1 MSDGLLGGLQGSV
14 GLGEGPD
21 GVIAG
26 GDLASAYMV
35 VLDTLMSG
43 SGLARVVAG
52 TLTANESAA
61 LALLEDDTT
70 VVPLQ
75 TQRLLRQTGLITLND
90 VEATYDNLF
99 DIVVALDAS

>member
-1 MSDGLLGGLQGSV
+1 
-14 GLGEGPD
+14 
-21 GVIAG
+21 
-26 GDLASAYMV
+26 
-35 VLDTLMSG
+35 
-43 SGLARVVAG
+43 VAG

-99 DIVVALDAS
+99 DIVVALDES